1 MTDAREQTDAA
12 PAAALPGGASILER
26 VRREIGDYS
35 EAERRVAR
43 VLISD
48 YPMPGLETVAR
59 FAQRAQTSGPTILR
73 FIHRLGFEVYS
84 DFQDALRGEI
94 QVRLQG
100 PLSRYGAGRQDGG
113 ASDLPARISQALG
126 RNIDI
131 AERELRREDLVRIVD
146 LLSDLDRNVFC
157 LGGRFSWLIAS
168 YLHHYLRE
176 LRPGVRVIRDGAA
189 AWADYL
195 VDVRKGD
202 VLVVFDFRRYQPDVI
217 EFARGAAALDAE
229 VILVTDI
236 WHSPI
241 AAFAAF
247 VLPCPV
253 SIPSAFDSGVSGL
266 AIAEILTAGVVEAL
280 GDRARNRISGLEDL
294 RRSIKLGS

>member
-1 MTDAREQTDAA
+1 MTDAREQTDAT
-12 PAAALPGGASILER
+12 PAAALRGGASILER

-48 YPMPGLETVAR
+48 YPTPGLETVAR

-84 DFQDALRGEI
+84 DFQEALRGEI

-126 RNIDI
+126 RNIDT

-176 LRPGVRVIRDGAA
+176 LRPGVRMIRDGAA

-266 AIAEILTAGVVEAL
+266 AIAEILTAGVVEVL
-280 GDRARNRISGLEDL
+280 GDRARNRISGLENL